1 MHQASLGSL
10 IVLTG
15 PKLNLLWNTA
25 FLPLL
30 FLISCLAMGYAAVVL
45 ESTLS
50 NQLFGRPMETR
61 LLAKLERVAAWGMLV
76 FVVLRLADLAWRGQ
90 LALALRA
97 DHYAVL
103 FWLENLLMLSPF
115 WAAFGRR
122 GGISSKAGS
131 LFRGAMFLVLGGAL
145 FRFDTYLVAFN
156 PGPGWHYFPSV
167 QEIFVTLGL
176 VALEIAIYIALVRQ
190 FPILGALPARPRAE
204 MAPQEERPWLSAS

>member
-1 MHQASLGSL
+1 
-10 IVLTG
+10 
-15 PKLNLLWNTA
+15 
-25 FLPLL
+25 
-30 FLISCLAMGYAAVVL
+30 VL

-50 NQLFGRPMETR
+50 NALFGRPMETK
-61 LLAKLERVAAWGMLV
+61 LLAKLEQVAAWGMLG
-76 FVVLRLADLAWRGQ
+76 FVLLRLADLVLRGQ
-90 LALALRA
+90 FALALRA

-115 WAAFGRR
+115 WAAFGQRSGNPGR
-122 GGISSKAGS
+122 

-176 VALEIAIYIALVRQ
+176 VALEIAIYIALVRR
-190 FPILGALPARPRAE
+190 FPILGALPSRPPVEVAH
-204 MAPQEERPWLSAS
+204 QEERTWLSAS

>member
-1 MHQASLGSL
+1 
-10 IVLTG
+10 
-15 PKLNLLWNTA
+15 
-25 FLPLL
+25 
-30 FLISCLAMGYAAVVL
+30 
-45 ESTLS
+45 
-50 NQLFGRPMETR
+50 
-61 LLAKLERVAAWGMLV
+61 
-76 FVVLRLADLAWRGQ
+76 
-90 LALALRA
+90 
-97 DHYAVL
+97 
-103 FWLENLLMLSPF
+103 MLSPF

-122 GGISSKAGS
+122 ESISGKAGR
-131 LFRGAMFLVLGGAL
+131 LFRSAMFLVLGGAL